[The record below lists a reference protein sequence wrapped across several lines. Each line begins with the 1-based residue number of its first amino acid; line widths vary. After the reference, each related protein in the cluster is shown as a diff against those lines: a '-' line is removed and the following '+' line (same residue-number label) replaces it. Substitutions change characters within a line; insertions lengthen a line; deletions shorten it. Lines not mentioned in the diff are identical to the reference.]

1 MCSQNKPQEN
11 EVCCSALN
19 RNSAFNMGLN
29 YSSFFIPSPN
39 LQNGVD
45 ITIIRPPSGD
55 WKIKWYRWSPWDG
68 ARHTA
73 RFSANVCWY
82 CCWFFSTKTL
92 NRWMTVDTN
101 QCCISALNIASLSS
115 FWFNR
120 FGLCVTCSRSLQV
133 NYKSCFKIVFILY
146 NCISGAV
153 LNISLYGFILLLRLL
168 LLL

>member
-1 MCSQNKPQEN
+1 M
-11 EVCCSALN
+11 CCSALN

-29 YSSFFIPSPN
+29 CSGSFIPSPS
-39 LQNGVD
+39 LQGGVD
-45 ITIIRPPSGD
+45 TTVIRPPSGD
-55 WKIKWYRWSPWDG
+55 WEIKGYRWSPWGG

-73 RFSANVCWY
+73 RFSANACW
-82 CCWFFSTKTL
+82 CCCYLLRFFSTKTL

-101 QCCISALNIASLSS
+101 QCCISALNVASLSP

-120 FGLCVTCSRSLQV
+120 FGLSVTCSRSLQV
-133 NYKSCFKIVFILY
+133 NCKSCFKIMFILY